1 MSDYD
6 LVLHVGMPRSGAVIR
21 RALTRLRPQ
30 LRTHRVAYIGDP
42 QIAGLGH
49 VAGWEC
55 GPHASSPQAS
65 TFDGELAT
73 LVAAERRHAA
83 GVTGRRTPVRT
94 IVSSNRLLGAGDVGR
109 RDAEQFRP
117 YAIPATTQVIKAL
130 SARRVQVVLY
140 TQRQDRLME
149 LSYLQ
154 RMRTGRAHAF
164 EDEFPDCFEPR
175 FDYLELI
182 DRLRTVPAVADVV
195 VRPLEL
201 VDAGQHA
208 FVNEFLGLVGL
219 ENRLDLDAMGLDP
232 WPYPP
237 GYSARG
243 ARLAL
248 ALTPLMDTPAERRR
262 LRGFVWENY
271 STRERYDTDFL
282 DRDVRRGIL
291 DSYAELNRELFRT
304 HLPDLP
310 VESYSD
316 DPSTFALG
324 NVLGQPS
331 APPPPPLSAR
341 LGKAASAITR
351 RVKSLR

>member
-219 ENRLDLDAMGLDP
+219 ENRLDLDAIGLDP

-351 RVKSLR
+351 RVKSLH

>member
-262 LRGFVWENY
+262 LRCFVWENY

-351 RVKSLR
+351 RVKSLH

>member
-30 LRTHRVAYIGDP
+30 LRMHRVAYIGDP

>member
-232 WPYPP
+232 WPYLP

-351 RVKSLR
+351 RVKSLH

>member
-271 STRERYDTDFL
+271 SARERYDTDFL

>member
-1 MSDYD
+1 MNEYD
-6 LVLHVGMPRSGAVIR
+6 LVLHVGMPRSGAVLR

-30 LRTHRVAYIGDP
+30 LHTHRVAYIGDP
-42 QIAGLGH
+42 QIARLEH
-49 VAGWEC
+49 AAGWGC
-55 GPHASSPQAS
+55 GPRASSPQAS
-65 TFDGELAT
+65 TFDDELAT
-73 LVAAERRHAA
+73 LVAAERSHAV
-83 GVTGRRTPVRT
+83 GVTSRRPLRT
-94 IVSSNRLLGAGDVGR
+94 IVSSNRLLGVGDVGR

-117 YAIPATTQVIKAL
+117 YAAPATAQVIKAL

-149 LSYLQ
+149 LTYLQ

-164 EDEFPDCFEPR
+164 EEEFPGCFEPR

-182 DRLRTVPAVADVV
+182 DRLRTVPGVADVV
-195 VRPLEL
+195 VRPVEL

-208 FVNEFLGLVGL
+208 FVNDFLGLVGL
-219 ENRLDLDAMGLDP
+219 ENRLDLNAMGLDP

-248 ALTPLMDTPAERRR
+248 ALTPLMDTRTEHRR
-262 LRGFVWENY
+262 LRGFVWDNY
-271 STRERYDTDFL
+271 SARERYDTDFL
-282 DRDVRRGIL
+282 DRDVRRRIL
-291 DSYAELNRELFRT
+291 DSYAERNRELFRT

-316 DPSTFALG
+316 DPSTFGLG
-324 NVLGQPS
+324 NVLSQP
-331 APPPPPLSAR
+331 APPPPPPLSAR
-341 LGKAASAITR
+341 VRRGAAAISR